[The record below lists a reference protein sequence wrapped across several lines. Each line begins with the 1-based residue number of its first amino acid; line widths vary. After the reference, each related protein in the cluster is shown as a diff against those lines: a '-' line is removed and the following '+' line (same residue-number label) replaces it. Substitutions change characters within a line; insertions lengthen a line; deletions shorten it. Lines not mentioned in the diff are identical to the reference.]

1 MECLGIYMKIRP
13 QQHLIN
19 ILTSTKQ
26 HHPNFTLFLGA
37 GASISSGVDS
47 AGGMIRRW
55 RDAYTLMYG
64 EDALKKQVWYDKDNE
79 YSELLKHY
87 MINQLKEEN
96 LLKVVLPQLNHL
108 GDTFISQIYWI
119 KAILIQFLRLTS
131 MI

>member
-1 MECLGIYMKIRP
+1 MKIRP

-64 EDALKKQVWYDKDNE
+64 EDALKNKFGTIKIMSIQ
-79 YSELLKHY
+79 SFLKHY